1 MIVVRLNKRQLYGNF
16 SKASSRK
23 SFFKTKSYGKNSKD
37 LDLGKIH
44 NNKSFSFKKAEH
56 KRFTELSAKLKSF
69 VPGVGSYKKLE
80 KEKILSPKPRA
91 LRRSRR

>member
-1 MIVVRLNKRQLYGNF
+1 ME
-16 SKASSRK
+16 
-23 SFFKTKSYGKNSKD
+23 
-37 LDLGKIH
+37 KIH
-44 NNKSFSFKKAEH
+44 RNNNKSFSFKKAEH